1 MAGFLASLKPSNPV
15 DAGKLETIKQIAQ
28 RVGGRFTSNY
38 LNCLKDE
45 LIENAEKK
53 QLKEEAKRLAE
64 EKRAAKGPTE
74 QQPRRPRGTKPTKKN
89 KDKISAKVANWEKL
103 DEDID
108 PYVSYIVV
116 SSYKTREATKSR
128 RYKEFKLLN
137 KKLGKKVPADAHIP
151 GASSA
156 FGARNLHKD
165 FLKDRKKNL
174 THYLKAL
181 TEVEALTKEP
191 EFLKFLGLVKSDDPL
206 GDKVFDHAIERTK
219 WDLWVWK
226 KIVWDTQGEAI
237 SKLVVEEIRKE
248 MWYDIVQACPPSEAA
263 RKVALKLAYRSV
275 SVTVGPVVTATWNAA
290 AEQAKP
296 LRKKVEEVLGQQF
309 DKIVQVK
316 AEIKGK
322 LKAGMAAALAP
333 IVEQIERVVG
343 NILRQLIPPLVEAL
357 QPAVEKAPDINTKL
371 NDAIM
376 TMDIEK
382 ARDIRDIVHD
392 TKKHVYKKMEDAIQ
406 KQIEAMVGEC
416 SKDLAH
422 DALKLL
428 LSPFSKI
435 IDIANSLIEL
445 IDPENYMDV
454 IVFLMKQKDEIAKT
468 ADPSKIDEV
477 QQKLDWEEW
486 DAAWRTRWRG
496 YEIRSAGRELWWDLS
511 TLLVDLGPVPDA
523 FWELSCDIQ
532 KYLHKRMLK
541 KFSWKFGD
549 YLYGAMTNASDTRDW
564 PTKCNES
571 FIIGYRK
578 AMKCARKNILAL
590 VSKYAIEFVKRPV
603 LAPIQKVVIPLI
615 KEVIDPLESLIPEP
629 LRDLLD
635 ISGMVTA
642 CIIESVSEA
651 VAHIV
656 LAQGPVCAQELL
668 KLGIS
673 L

>member
-1 MAGFLASLKPSNPV
+1 MSFLLKGSNPV
-15 DAGKLETIKQIAQ
+15 DSGKVETIKRIAE
-28 RVGGRFTSNY
+28 RVGGRFTANY

-45 LIENAEKK
+45 LISNAEEKQKK
-53 QLKEEAKRLAE
+53 EEKKRLKEAKRAD
-64 EKRAAKGPTE
+64 KPPSE
-74 QQPRRPRGTKPTKKN
+74 QKPRRPRGGKPSKKN
-89 KDKISAKVANWEKL
+89 KDKISTKVANWEKL

-128 RYKEFKLLN
+128 RFKEFKLLN
-137 KKLGKKVPADAHIP
+137 KKLGKKVPSNAKVP
-151 GASSA
+151 SASSA
-156 FGARNLHKD
+156 FGSRNLHKD
-165 FLKDRKKNL
+165 FLKERKKSL
-174 THYLKAL
+174 TDYLKAL
-181 TEVEALTKEP
+181 CEVDALTKDAD
-191 EFLKFLGLVKSDDPL
+191 FLKFLGLTKSDDPL
-206 GDKVFDHAIERTK
+206 GDKVFERAIERTK

-226 KIVWDTQGEAI
+226 KIVWDEQGQAI
-237 SKLVVEEIRKE
+237 SKLVIEEIRKE

-263 RKVALKLAYRSV
+263 RKLALKAAYRTV
-275 SVTVGPVVTATWNAA
+275 SMTVGPVVTASWNAA

-296 LRKKVEEVLGQQF
+296 LKKKVEEILGQQF

-322 LKAGMAAALAP
+322 LKAGMAAVLAP
-333 IVEQIERVVG
+333 LVEAIEKVVG
-343 NILRQLIPPLVEAL
+343 NILRQLIPPIVESI
-357 QPAVEKAPDINTKL
+357 QPVVEKAPDINSRLT
-371 NDAIM
+371 DAIM
-376 TMDIEK
+376 SGDIDK
-382 ARDIRDIVHD
+382 AKDIRDIVHD
-392 TKKHVYKKMEDAIQ
+392 TKKHVYKKMEEAIQ
-406 KQIEAMVGEC
+406 KQIENMIGEC

-428 LSPFSKI
+428 LAPFGKI

-445 IDPENYMDV
+445 VDPENYMDV
-454 IVFLMKQKDEIAKT
+454 IVYLMKEKDSIAKT
-468 ADPSKIDEV
+468 ADPSKIDDV

-511 TLLVDLGPVPDA
+511 TLLCDLGPVPDA
-523 FWELSCDIQ
+523 FWDLACAIQ
-532 KYLHKRMLK
+532 KRIHKRMLK

-571 FIIGYRK
+571 FIIAYRK
-578 AMKCARKNILAL
+578 AMKCARKNLIAL
-590 VSKYAIEFVKRPV
+590 LGDYAVEFIKRPV
-603 LAPIQKVVIPLI
+603 LAPIEKEIIPKL

-629 LRDLLD
+629 IRDLLD
-635 ISGMVTA
+635 ISGMVSS
-642 CIIESVSEA
+642 CIIESISEA

-656 LAQGPVCAQELL
+656 YAQAPVCQQELL

-673 L
+673 V